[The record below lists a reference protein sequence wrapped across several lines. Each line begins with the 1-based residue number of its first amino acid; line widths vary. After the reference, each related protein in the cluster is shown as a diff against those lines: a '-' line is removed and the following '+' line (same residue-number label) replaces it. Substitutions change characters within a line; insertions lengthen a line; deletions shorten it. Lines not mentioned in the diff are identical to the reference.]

1 MIDNLH
7 VNFNAFV
14 QRAKDYV
21 DERDTNLRHRE
32 RNLCVRE
39 SYIDNLEKT
48 LKEKGKILDSTL
60 QDYKNLIQINEE
72 KIESFESEHLRTMEE
87 MEVTF
92 DQRLIELNKQ
102 RDAFEK
108 ERENFHDELQVIC
121 GNLTRNI
128 RLIKIKVWESNG
140 LLTIISRYDVNS
152 ETKTSNKTATP

>member
-1 MIDNLH
+1 
-7 VNFNAFV
+7 
-14 QRAKDYV
+14 V

-140 LLTIISRYDVNS
+140 LLTIISRCDVDS

>member
-1 MIDNLH
+1 
-7 VNFNAFV
+7 
-14 QRAKDYV
+14 
-21 DERDTNLRHRE
+21 
-32 RNLCVRE
+32 
-39 SYIDNLEKT
+39 
-48 LKEKGKILDSTL
+48 
-60 QDYKNLIQINEE
+60 
-72 KIESFESEHLRTMEE
+72 MEE